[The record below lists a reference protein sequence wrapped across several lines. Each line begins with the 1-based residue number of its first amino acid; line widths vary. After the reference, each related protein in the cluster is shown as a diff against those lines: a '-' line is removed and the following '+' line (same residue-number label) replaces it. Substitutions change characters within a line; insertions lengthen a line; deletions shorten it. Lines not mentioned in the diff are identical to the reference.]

1 VPSTVS
7 SHTDLLHSVPS
18 TVALYPVLFCLD
30 VIVCRKLLV
39 VGLTRVRRGR
49 EPYDKSPIKTWITAL
64 YLGGVLDSAV
74 AITLGIFAINA
85 SRKYGESQPRCSD
98 IMACKLE
105 ITMGAFNLV
114 AG

>member
-1 VPSTVS
+1 MPSTVS

-39 VGLTRVRRGR
+39 VGLTRVHRGR
-49 EPYDKSPIKTWITAL
+49 EPYDKSPIKTWITVL
-64 YLGGVLDSAV
+64 YLGGVLHSAV